1 MKYCNLDVQ
10 SDAFLAPIAGF
21 SDVGFRA
28 LCADLG
34 AGLTYTEMASA
45 KGLYYDKAKKTQ
57 ELLNTTDA
65 EKVKAV
71 QLFGAEPFFISYAV
85 KHPSLEKFD
94 LIDIN
99 MGCPVP
105 KIVNNKEGSA
115 LMTNIPLAQDI
126 VKAAKDNTTKPVTI
140 KMRLGFNEINAV
152 EFALAMQE
160 AGADA
165 ITVHG
170 RTRKEMYMGHSHWD
184 EIKKVVDAVSI
195 PVVANGDVETV
206 QDYLDIKAQTG
217 AKYVMIARGALGN
230 PNLFAQI
237 ANKDIKNTKDLM
249 LEHINIMLQFHNEH
263 YVHANFK
270 KHIACYVK
278 GKRGN
283 KEIKQRAFTS
293 QSLSEMI
300 DIIKDSEIND

>member
-1 MKYCNLDVQ
+1 MKYCNLEVQ

-28 LCADLG
+28 LCSELG
-34 AGLTYTEMASA
+34 AGITYTEMASA

-57 ELLNTTDA
+57 ELLNTTDS

-126 VKAAKDNTTKPVTI
+126 VKAAKDNTSKPVTI

-152 EFALAMQE
+152 EFALAMQK

-217 AKYVMIARGALGN
+217 ANFVMIARGALGN

-237 ANKDIKNTKDLM
+237 TKKDIKNTKDLM

-293 QSLSEMI
+293 KTLSEMI
-300 DIIKDSEIND
+300 DIIKDSEIDD

>member
-126 VKAAKDNTTKPVTI
+126 VKAAKDNTSKPVTI

-293 QSLSEMI
+293 QTLDEMI

>member
-1 MKYCNLDVQ
+1 MKICNIETQNDV
-10 SDAFLAPIAGF
+10 FLAPIAGF

-28 LCADLG
+28 ICAKQG
-34 AGLTYTEMASA
+34 AAITYTEMASA

-57 ELLNTTDA
+57 ELLYTTDA
-65 EKVKAV
+65 EKIKAV
-71 QLFGAEPFFISYAV
+71 QLFGSEPFFISYAV
-85 KHPSLEKFD
+85 KHPSLEGFD

-105 KIVNNKEGSA
+105 KIVNNNEGSA
-115 LMTNIPLAQDI
+115 LMKNIPLAQDI
-126 VKAAKDNTTKPVTI
+126 VKAAKDNTQKPVTI
-140 KMRLGFNEINAV
+140 KMRLGFDEINAV
-152 EFALAMQE
+152 EFGLAMQE

-184 EIKKVVDAVSI
+184 EIKKVVDAVSV
-195 PVVANGDVETV
+195 PVIANGDVESY

-217 AKYVMIARGALGN
+217 AQGVMIARGALCN
-230 PNLFAQI
+230 PNIFA
-237 ANKDIKNTKDLM
+237 DITGNERRKTKEMM
-249 LEHINIMLQFHNEH
+249 LEHINIMLQYHNEH
-263 YVHANFK
+263 YVHAEFK

-283 KEIKQRAFTS
+283 KEIKQNAFTS
-293 QSLSEMI
+293 KTLQEMI
-300 DIIKDSEIND
+300 DIIKDSKIDD

>member
-1 MKYCNLDVQ
+1 MKICNIEPKSDV
-10 SDAFLAPIAGF
+10 FLAPIAGF

-28 LCADLG
+28 LCAKAG
-34 AGLTYTEMASA
+34 AGITYTEMASA

-57 ELLNTTDA
+57 ELLNTTDV
-65 EKVKAV
+65 EKIKAV
-71 QLFGAEPFFISYAV
+71 QIFGSEPFFISYAV
-85 KHPSLEKFD
+85 KHPSLDGFD

-105 KIVNNKEGSA
+105 KIVNNNEGSA
-115 LMTNIPLAQDI
+115 LMKNIPLAQDI
-126 VKAAKDNTTKPVTI
+126 VKAAKDNTSKPVTI

-184 EIKKVVDAVSI
+184 EIKKVVDAVSV
-195 PVVANGDVETV
+195 PVIANGDVETY

-217 AKYVMIARGALGN
+217 AQGVMIARGALGN
-230 PNLFAQI
+230 PNIFAQI
-237 ANKDIKNTKDLM
+237 TGKEIRNTKEMM

-293 QSLSEMI
+293 NTLQEMI

>member
-1 MKYCNLDVQ
+1 MKYCNLGVQ